1 MSKIFI
7 KKDREKMWQ
16 SGHPWMYSGAVEK
29 IEGNPEAD
37 SVVEVYNWKKEFIG
51 YGHYNKNSKIMVRML
66 EKDVDKKIDLNWYSE
81 KVREAYALRKMI
93 NIDSDGYRLIHS
105 ESDLLPGVI
114 VDRFGDYLVV
124 QASTLGMEKDKGFL
138 IEALKKEIP
147 KVKGIYEKSEGDG
160 RRLEGLPEISG
171 VLFGEVPDEIEIFE
185 GDAKFTIDLKGQK
198 TGFYSDQRESRLLM
212 GSLSKDEDFLDV
224 CSYTGGFSLHAMVN
238 GANSSTLIDVSED
251 VLNVARK
258 NLSDYKNVEF
268 IKGNIFNVLR
278 ELIKE
283 GRQWDIVNLDPPKL
297 APNRKDLDKALKAYK
312 DIILN
317 GIRLTKKGGLLSIYS
332 CSGAVTSTDL
342 RMALA
347 YAIKD
352 AGVKAVIVN
361 QLHQSPCHPI
371 SVAVPETEYLKGF
384 LVRII

>member
-29 IEGNPEAD
+29 IEGNPEAG

-185 GDAKFTIDLKGQK
+185 GSAKFTIDLKGQK

>member
-29 IEGNPEAD
+29 IEGNPEAG

-212 GSLSKDEDFLDV
+212 GSLSKDKDFLDV

-238 GANSSTLIDVSED
+238 GANSSTLIDASED

-283 GRQWDIVNLDPPKL
+283 ECQWDIVNLDPPKL
-297 APNRKDLDKALKAYK
+297 APNRRDLDKALKAYK

>member
-29 IEGNPEAD
+29 IEGNPEAG

-51 YGHYNKNSKIMVRML
+51 YGHYNKNSKIIVRML

-114 VDRFGDYLVV
+114 VDRFGDYVVV

-212 GSLSKDEDFLDV
+212 GSLSKDKDFLDV

-283 GRQWDIVNLDPPKL
+283 GYQWDIVNLDPPKL
-297 APNRKDLDKALKAYK
+297 APNRRDLDKALKAYK

>member
-29 IEGNPEAD
+29 IEGNPEAG

>member
-29 IEGNPEAD
+29 IEGNPEAG

-66 EKDVDKKIDLNWYSE
+66 EKDIDKKIDLNWYFE

-212 GSLSKDEDFLDV
+212 GSLSKDKDFLDV

-283 GRQWDIVNLDPPKL
+283 GHQWDIVNLDPPKL
-297 APNRKDLDKALKAYK
+297 APNRRDLDKVLKAYK

>member
-7 KKDREKMWQ
+7 KKDRERMWQ

-29 IEGNPEAD
+29 IEGNPEAG
-37 SVVEVYNWKKEFIG
+37 SVIEVYNWKKEFIG

-66 EKDVDKKIDLNWYSE
+66 EKDINKKIDLNWYSE
-81 KVREAYALRKMI
+81 KVKEAYALREMI
-93 NIDSDGYRLIHS
+93 NINSNGYRLIHS
-105 ESDLLPGVI
+105 ESDSLPGVI

-124 QASTLGMEKDKGFL
+124 QASTLGMEKDKEFL

-147 KVKGIYEKSEGDG
+147 NLKGIYEKSEGDG
-160 RRLEGLPEISG
+160 RKLEGLPEVSG

-185 GDAKFTIDLKGQK
+185 GEAKFTIDLKGQK
-198 TGFYSDQRESRLLM
+198 TGFYSDQRDNRILM
-212 GSLSKDEDFLDV
+212 GSLSKDKDFLDV

-258 NLSDYKNVEF
+258 NLIKYENVEF

-278 ELIKE
+278 DLLKE
-283 GRQWDIVNLDPPKL
+283 GRQWDVVNLDPPKL
-297 APNRKDLDKALKAYK
+297 APNRRDLDKALKAYK

-317 GIRLTKKGGLLSIYS
+317 GIKLTKKGGLL
-332 CSGAVTSTDL
+332 
-342 RMALA
+342 
-347 YAIKD
+347 
-352 AGVKAVIVN
+352 
-361 QLHQSPCHPI
+361 
-371 SVAVPETEYLKGF
+371 
-384 LVRII
+384 

>member
-29 IEGNPEAD
+29 IEGNPEAG

-185 GDAKFTIDLKGQK
+185 GDAKFIIDLKGQK

-212 GSLSKDEDFLDV
+212 GSLSKDKDFLDV

-283 GRQWDIVNLDPPKL
+283 GHQWDIVNLDPPKL
-297 APNRKDLDKALKAYK
+297 APNRRDLDKALKAYK

-332 CSGAVTSTDL
+332 CSGAVTSADL

>member
-1 MSKIFI
+1 MSKILI
-7 KKDREKMWQ
+7 KKDRERMWQ

-29 IEGNPEAD
+29 IEGNPEAG

-105 ESDLLPGVI
+105 ESDSLPGVI
-114 VDRFGDYLVV
+114 VDCFGDYLVV

-212 GSLSKDEDFLDV
+212 GSLSKDKDFLDV
-224 CSYTGGFSLHAMVN
+224 CSYTGGFSLHVMVN
-238 GANSSTLIDVSED
+238 GANSSAIIDVSED

-268 IKGNIFNVLR
+268 IKGNIFNILR

-297 APNRKDLDKALKAYK
+297 APNRRDLDKALKAYK

-317 GIRLTKKGGLLSIYS
+317 GIKLTKKGGLLSIYS

>member
-7 KKDREKMWQ
+7 KKDRERMWQ

-29 IEGNPEAD
+29 IEGNPEAG
-37 SVVEVYNWKKEFIG
+37 SVIEVYNWKKEFIG

-66 EKDVDKKIDLNWYSE
+66 EKDINKKIDLNWYSE
-81 KVREAYALRKMI
+81 KVKEAYALREMI
-93 NIDSDGYRLIHS
+93 NINSNGYRLIHS
-105 ESDLLPGVI
+105 ESDSLPGVI

-124 QASTLGMEKDKGFL
+124 QASTLGMEKDKEFL
-138 IEALKKEIP
+138 IEALKKEILNL
-147 KVKGIYEKSEGDG
+147 KGIYEKSEGDG
-160 RRLEGLPEISG
+160 RKLEGLPEVSG

-185 GDAKFTIDLKGQK
+185 GEARFTIDLKGQK
-198 TGFYSDQRESRLLM
+198 TGFYSDQRDNRILM
-212 GSLSKDEDFLDV
+212 GSLSKDKDFLDV

-258 NLSDYKNVEF
+258 NLIKYENVEF

-278 ELIKE
+278 DLVKE
-283 GRQWDIVNLDPPKL
+283 GRQWDVVNLDPPKL
-297 APNRKDLDKALKAYK
+297 APNRRDLDKALKAYK

-317 GIRLTKKGGLLSIYS
+317 GIKLTKKGGLLSIYS
-332 CSGAVTSTDL
+332 CSGAVTSADL

-347 YAIKD
+347 YAVKD

-384 LVRII
+384 LIRII

>member
-29 IEGNPEAD
+29 IEGNPEAG

-66 EKDVDKKIDLNWYSE
+66 EKDIDKKIDLNWYFE

-212 GSLSKDEDFLDV
+212 GSLSKDKDFLDV

-283 GRQWDIVNLDPPKL
+283 GHQWDIVNLDPPKL
-297 APNRKDLDKALKAYK
+297 APNRRDLDKALKAYK

>member
-16 SGHPWMYSGAVEK
+16 SGHPWLYSGAVEK
-29 IEGNPEAD
+29 IEGNPEAG

-66 EKDVDKKIDLNWYSE
+66 EKDIDKKIDLNWYSE

-93 NIDSDGYRLIHS
+93 NIDSDVYRLIHS
-105 ESDLLPGVI
+105 ESDSLPGVI
-114 VDRFGDYLVV
+114 VERFGDYLVV

-212 GSLSKDEDFLDV
+212 GSLSKDKDFLDV

-238 GANSSTLIDVSED
+238 GANSSTLIDASED

-283 GRQWDIVNLDPPKL
+283 ERQWDIVNLDPPKL
-297 APNRKDLDKALKAYK
+297 APNRRDLDKALKAYK

-384 LVRII
+384 LLRII

>member
-29 IEGNPEAD
+29 IEGNPEAG

-105 ESDLLPGVI
+105 ESDSLPGVI

>member
-1 MSKIFI
+1 
-7 KKDREKMWQ
+7 MWQ

-29 IEGNPEAD
+29 IEGNPEAG

-93 NIDSDGYRLIHS
+93 NIDSDGYRLIYS

>member
-29 IEGNPEAD
+29 IEGNPEAG

-352 AGVKAVIVN
+352 AGVKAVTVN

>member
-16 SGHPWMYSGAVEK
+16 SGHPWLYSGAVEK
-29 IEGNPEAD
+29 IEGNPEAG

-66 EKDVDKKIDLNWYSE
+66 EKDIDKKIDLNWYSE

-105 ESDLLPGVI
+105 ESDSLPGVI
-114 VDRFGDYLVV
+114 VERFGDYLVV

-212 GSLSKDEDFLDV
+212 GSLSKDKDFLDV

-238 GANSSTLIDVSED
+238 GANSSTLIDASED

-283 GRQWDIVNLDPPKL
+283 ERQWDIVNLDPPKL
-297 APNRKDLDKALKAYK
+297 APNRRDLDKALKAYK

-384 LVRII
+384 LLRII

>member
-29 IEGNPEAD
+29 IEGNPEAG

-212 GSLSKDEDFLDV
+212 GSLSKDKDFLDV

-283 GRQWDIVNLDPPKL
+283 GHQWDIVNLDPPKL
-297 APNRKDLDKALKAYK
+297 APNRRDLDKALKAYK

>member
-29 IEGNPEAD
+29 IEGNPEAG

-212 GSLSKDEDFLDV
+212 GSLSKDKDFLDV

-283 GRQWDIVNLDPPKL
+283 GHQWDIVNLDPPKL
-297 APNRKDLDKALKAYK
+297 APNRRDLDKALKAYK

-352 AGVKAVIVN
+352 AGVKAVIMN

>member
-16 SGHPWMYSGAVEK
+16 SGHPWMYSGAIEK
-29 IEGNPEAD
+29 IEGNPEAG

>member
-1 MSKIFI
+1 
-7 KKDREKMWQ
+7 MWQ
-16 SGHPWMYSGAVEK
+16 SGHPWLYSGAVEK
-29 IEGNPEAD
+29 IEGNPEAG

-66 EKDVDKKIDLNWYSE
+66 EKDIDKKIDLNWYSE

-105 ESDLLPGVI
+105 ESDSLPGVI
-114 VDRFGDYLVV
+114 VERFGDYLVV

-212 GSLSKDEDFLDV
+212 GSLSKDKDFLDV

-238 GANSSTLIDVSED
+238 GANSSTLIDASED

-283 GRQWDIVNLDPPKL
+283 ERQWDIVNLDPPKL
-297 APNRKDLDKALKAYK
+297 APNRRDLDKALKAYK

-384 LVRII
+384 LLRII

>member
-1 MSKIFI
+1 MSKILI
-7 KKDREKMWQ
+7 KKDRERMWQ

-29 IEGNPEAD
+29 IEGNPEAG

-105 ESDLLPGVI
+105 ESDSLPGVI
-114 VDRFGDYLVV
+114 VDCFGDYLVV

-160 RRLEGLPEISG
+160 RRREGLPEISG

-212 GSLSKDEDFLDV
+212 GSLSKDKDFLDV

-238 GANSSTLIDVSED
+238 GANSSALIDVSED

-297 APNRKDLDKALKAYK
+297 APNRRDLDKALKAYK

-317 GIRLTKKGGLLSIYS
+317 GIKLTKKGGLLSIYS

>member
-1 MSKIFI
+1 
-7 KKDREKMWQ
+7 MWQ

-29 IEGNPEAD
+29 IEGNPEAG